1 MPSGLDCIATRGF
14 SEYED
19 LGQKISRS
27 TLSKEQNSW
36 LRIRDYRTKILIIGI
51 VGSKTA
57 INRMTKKETKI
68 KGYPGLTQYYQAE
81 QVVAPFENCV
91 WVLVVVELIVLTTL
105 IEVEVS

>member
-1 MPSGLDCIATRGF
+1 
-14 SEYED
+14 
-19 LGQKISRS
+19 
-27 TLSKEQNSW
+27 
-36 LRIRDYRTKILIIGI
+36 
-51 VGSKTA
+51 
-57 INRMTKKETKI
+57 MTKKETKI